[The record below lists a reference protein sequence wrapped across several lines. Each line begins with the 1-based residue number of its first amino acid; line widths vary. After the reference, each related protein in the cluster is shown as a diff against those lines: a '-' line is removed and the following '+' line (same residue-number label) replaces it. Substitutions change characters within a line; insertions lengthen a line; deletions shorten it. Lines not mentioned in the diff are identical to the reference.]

1 MLKRTFVI
9 ACLITFVTLSA
20 RPVMAGVNILAG
32 LSNPATVGVL
42 ADTKS
47 AGFMFQGRYLKSF
60 LPFVSVGQT
69 VGYVR
74 LSGNDTSGGTNSDV
88 LGLSIIP
95 IVTMVQL
102 APPTPGIKP
111 YINAGVGWYYVSKG
125 TPNFGTLVKSAVGLN
140 TTKAG
145 YTVGGGIIFGFPG
158 PVDFQLDVSYHKIK
172 TSPSTSFVG
181 IQAGVQI
188 GLF

>member
-1 MLKRTFVI
+1 MLKRTFVM

-20 RPVMAGVNILAG
+20 QPVMAGVNILAG
-32 LSNPATVGVL
+32 LSKPATVGVL

-47 AGFMFQGRYLKSF
+47 AGLMVQGRYLKSF

-111 YINAGVGWYYVSKG
+111 YINAGAGWYYVSKG

-140 TTKAG
+140 TTKAC

>member
-1 MLKRTFVI
+1 MLKRTFVM

-20 RPVMAGVNILAG
+20 QPVMAGVNILAG
-32 LSNPATVGVL
+32 LSTPATVGVL
-42 ADTKS
+42 ADSKS
-47 AGFMFQGRYLKSF
+47 AGLMVQGRYLKSF

-69 VGYVR
+69 IGFVR
-74 LSGNDTSGGTNSDV
+74 LSGNDESEGVTSDG

-111 YINAGVGWYYVSKG
+111 YINAGAGFYYISHG
-125 TPNFGTLVKSAVGLN
+125 TPTFATAVKTAVGLGE
-140 TTKAG
+140 TKAG

>member
-1 MLKRTFVI
+1 MLKRTFI
-9 ACLITFVTLSA
+9 MACLITFVTLSA
-20 RPVMAGVNILAG
+20 QPVMAGVNILAG
-32 LSNPATVGVL
+32 LSKPATVGVL

-47 AGFMFQGRYLKSF
+47 AGLMVQGRYLKSF

-111 YINAGVGWYYVSKG
+111 YINAGAGWYYVSKG

-140 TTKAG
+140 TTKPG

-172 TSPSTSFVG
+172 TSPSTSFLG
-181 IQAGVQI
+181 IRAGVQI